1 MRSKLEIRLAKN
13 YGFCFGVE
21 RAIDIAENSKDAT
34 TIGPLIH
41 NNEEINRLKENFNV
55 VTSNNISELNG
66 AKKAIIRT
74 HGITKDDFEELKKTD
89 IELIDA
95 TCPFV
100 TKPQEIVKEMSD
112 YGYKVVIFGDANHP
126 EVKGVKSYATNSPV
140 VVMSVDELKNLNI
153 KQKVAVISQ
162 TTRKI
167 SEFQKIINFLVTEV
181 KEVRVFNTICN
192 ATFDN
197 QEAAKELSYDSDVI
211 IVIGG
216 KNSSNTKQL
225 LSIVSENC
233 NDSYL
238 IENELELRLEWFKN
252 KKKCGITAGAST
264 PNWIIEKIVET
275 IRNFSVT

>member
-1 MRSKLEIRLAKN
+1 MEIRLAKN

-89 IELIDA
+89 IEIIDA

-100 TKPQEIVKEMSD
+100 TKPQEIVKEMSG

-126 EVKGVKSYATNSPV
+126 EVKSVKSYATNNPV
-140 VVMSVDELKNLNI
+140 VVMSVDDLKKLNI
-153 KQKVAVISQ
+153 RQKVAVISQ

-167 SEFQKIINFLVTEV
+167 SEFQKIINFLVREV

-197 QEAAKELSYDSDVI
+197 QEAAKELSYDADII

-233 NDSYL
+233 ADSYL
-238 IENELELRLEWFKN
+238 IENDLELKLEWFKN
-252 KKKCGITAGAST
+252 KKMCGITAGAST

-275 IRNFSVT
+275 IREFSVT